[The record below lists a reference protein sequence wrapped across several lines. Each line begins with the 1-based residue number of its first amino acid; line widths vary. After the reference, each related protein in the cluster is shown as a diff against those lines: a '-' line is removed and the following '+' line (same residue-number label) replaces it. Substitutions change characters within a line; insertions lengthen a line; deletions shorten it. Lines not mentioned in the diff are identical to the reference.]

1 MSDIPGN
8 YFGFQVENNFQNGQW
23 IIEKY
28 KLIAF

>member
-1 MSDIPGN
+1 MRETPGN